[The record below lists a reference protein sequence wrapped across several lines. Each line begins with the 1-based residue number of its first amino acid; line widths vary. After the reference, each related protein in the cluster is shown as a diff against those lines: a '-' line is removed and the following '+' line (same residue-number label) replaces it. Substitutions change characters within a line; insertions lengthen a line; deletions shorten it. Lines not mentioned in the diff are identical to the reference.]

1 MSCGCR
7 RASLFAGVDG
17 KARGVF
23 QGKVRVAPDA
33 QKTDGQQMSRALL
46 LSRDAEADAKPELE
60 IFADDVVCSHGATVG
75 ELDENQMFYL
85 KSRGIAE
92 ADARNMLIDAFL
104 VDTLEEIEDAD
115 FAAFMCAQI
124 TNWSAANR

>member
-1 MSCGCR
+1 M
-7 RASLFAGVDG
+7 LDD

-23 QGKVRVAPDA
+23 QGRVRVAPDA

-75 ELDENQMFYL
+75 ELDETLLFYL
-85 KSRGIAE
+85 KSRGIDEAE
-92 ADARNMLIDAFL
+92 ARTMLIDAFL
-104 VDTLEEIEDAD
+104 VDTLEEISYQPFAD
-115 FAAFMCAQI
+115 FLRGQVSGWTARK
-124 TNWSAANR
+124 TGVE